1 MQKLLENLNKIQITP
16 DFIKAVPETPGV
28 YLYFNQDKVIYIGK
42 AINLK
47 RRVGSY
53 FDLDLDTKTRRMI
66 SEAKFI
72 SFIKVASELE
82 SLLLEARLIK
92 KYQPHYNI
100 IAKDDK
106 HPLYIRI
113 TKEECPRILTARKID
128 ESQKNIAFFGPFPSS
143 RNVYSVLRMLRHIF
157 PYSDHKT
164 GKRACIYSHIGLCN
178 PCPSEIGKIKDKKE
192 KDSQIQKYRKNIRNI
207 KSILDGKIDKVI
219 KELDR
224 EMENFSKNESF
235 ESAAIIRNQ
244 IESLKYITRPQML
257 TDFYLENPNLY
268 EDNKRK
274 ELFNFKKLLKQ
285 GGINTPS
292 LKRMEC
298 FDIAHLAGTEKTAS
312 MVTFVDGE
320 AYKRYYR
327 HFKIK
332 KVKGNNDYASM
343 EEVAKRRMSHFEDW
357 GKPNIII
364 VDGGIGQIKAF
375 KKAISDIPI
384 VGIAKNPDRLIT
396 EGKKIKLEGSS
407 LNIVA
412 RMRDEAHRF
421 ARRYHHKLVSRTLTG
436 K

>member
-1 MQKLLENLNKIQITP
+1 MPKLLENLNKIQITP
-16 DFIKAVPETPGV
+16 ESIKTVPETSGV
-28 YLYFNQDKVIYIGK
+28 YLYFNQDKIIYIGK

-47 RRVGSY
+47 RRVSSY
-53 FDLDLDTKTRRMI
+53 FDLDLDTKTRKMI
-66 SEAKFI
+66 SEARFI
-72 SFIKVASELE
+72 SFIQVASELE
-82 SLLLEARLIK
+82 ALLLEARLIK

-143 RNVYSVLRMLRHIF
+143 KNVYSVLRMLRHVF
-157 PYSDHKT
+157 PYSDHKI

-178 PCPSEIGKIKDKKE
+178 PCPSEIEKIKNEKE
-192 KDSQIQKYRKNIRNI
+192 KNEEIQKYKRNI
-207 KSILDGKIDKVI
+207 KNIKSVLDGKIEKVV
-219 KELDR
+219 KGLNG
-224 EMENFSKNESF
+224 EMQNFSKAEDF
-235 ESAAIIRNQ
+235 ENAALIRNQ
-244 IESLKYITRPQML
+244 MEGLEYITRPQTL
-257 TDFYLENPNLY
+257 SDFYIENPNLY
-268 EDNKRK
+268 EDNRRK
-274 ELFNFKKLLKQ
+274 ELSSLKKLLKE
-285 GGINTPS
+285 GGITVSS

-312 MVTFVDGE
+312 MVTLVDGE

-343 EEVAKRRMSHFEDW
+343 EEVAKRRSLHFKDW
-357 GKPNIII
+357 GRPNIII
-364 VDGGIGQIKAF
+364 VDGGLGQIKAF
-375 KKAISDIPI
+375 KKVIVDIPV

-396 EGKKIKLEGSS
+396 ESRKIKLQGPA
-407 LNIVA
+407 LNIVS
-412 RMRDEAHRF
+412 RIRDEAHRF
-421 ARRYHHKLVSRTLTG
+421 ARRYHHKLISKTLIE